1 MKLKRKDTNPQTS
14 LSLRLIAGVYLLYI
28 DYSLI
33 KGYGTIKEGHE
44 LLNLISIIFFGI
56 TGVLIVATS
65 AISLMKLNKKKSE
78 DDAVN
83 LENNIQENIEETKE
97 EVKEDFKDSVNK

>member
-33 KGYGTIKEGHE
+33 KGYGTMKAGHE

-56 TGVLIVATS
+56 TGVLIIVTS
-65 AISLMKLNKKKSE
+65 AISLIKLHNKKKSE
-78 DDAVN
+78 DDSVNSESN
-83 LENNIQENIEETKE
+83 LEKTQE
-97 EVKEDFKDSVNK
+97 EVKEDFKDSVDK

>member
-14 LSLRLIAGVYLLYI
+14 LSLRLIAGAYLLYI
-28 DYSLI
+28 DYLLI
-33 KGYGTIKEGHE
+33 KEYGTMKSGHE
-44 LLNLISIIFFGI
+44 LLNLIVIIFFGI
-56 TGVLIVATS
+56 TGILIVVTS
-65 AISLMKLNKKKSE
+65 AISLIKLYNKKKYE

-83 LENNIQENIEETKE
+83 SESNLEKTQE